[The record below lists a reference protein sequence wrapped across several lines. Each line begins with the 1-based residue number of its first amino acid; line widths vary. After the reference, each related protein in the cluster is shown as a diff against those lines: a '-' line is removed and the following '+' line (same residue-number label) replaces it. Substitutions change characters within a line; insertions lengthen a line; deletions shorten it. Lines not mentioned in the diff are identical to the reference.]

1 MVCRT
6 YTLTEEIYNTLTHAI
21 GSLLCAFFFGMLVEK
36 ACLPSVSSTTTVGY
50 CIFGVSSM
58 FAYIASSLYHAV
70 SHIESKRK
78 LKMFDHIAIYF
89 LITGTYIPLIL
100 SAVIP
105 TNPILGWSFLG
116 LQVVCAVGGVLYKV
130 FSESR
135 YSKISVIL
143 YCTLGWSAVVI
154 LKPLLSNLSSDTI
167 FWLVAGGVAFSAG
180 VPFYIMKQYKWTHTI
195 WHIFVLIGSICHYM
209 MMFKI

>member
-1 MVCRT
+1 MIHRT
-6 YTLTEEIYNTLTHAI
+6 YTLAEEIYNTLTHAI

-36 ACLPSVSSTTTVGY
+36 AFMPEVSFTTAIGY
-50 CIFGVSSM
+50 CVFGVSSM

-89 LITGTYIPLIL
+89 LIAGTYIPLIL
-100 SAVIP
+100 TAVIP
-105 TNPILGWSFLG
+105 TNPLLGWSFLG
-116 LQVVCAVGGVLYKV
+116 LQVAGAIGGVLYKV

-135 YSKISVIL
+135 YGMVSVIL
-143 YCTLGWSAVVI
+143 YCMMGWSAVAV
-154 LKPLLSNLSSDTI
+154 LKPLVSNLSSDAI

-180 VPFYIMKQYKWTHTI
+180 VPFYVMKQYKWTHTI
-195 WHIFVLIGSICHYM
+195 WHIFVLVGSVCHYM